1 MQSPSRLPQL
11 LRGTG
16 AAAIATFAAL
26 FAHVIGGGAIPGP
39 LGIAVPL
46 LLSLV
51 VCVLLAGRAPSL
63 WRLSASVTASQTLFH
78 ALFVLGTPV
87 AAGARTTLPSMPHH
101 HHSGAQ
107 LTAVPEAAASAA
119 ARSVA
124 RASEHT
130 LALLHGDLTMWVSH
144 LVAAVVTILF
154 LARGE
159 QAIHRL
165 RTLAERFAGWLGS
178 QVPAPLHLTVV
189 PRSTAVR
196 AVEASG
202 WSILSQLQGSSLQR
216 RGPPFTVRIS

>member
-11 LRGTG
+11 IRGTG

-26 FAHVIGGGAIPGP
+26 FAHVIGGGAMPGP

-63 WRLSASVTASQTLFH
+63 WRLSASVIASQTLFH

-87 AAGARTTLPSMPHH
+87 AAGAQAALPSTPHH
-101 HHSGAQ
+101 HHGGAQ
-107 LTAVPEAAASAA
+107 LTVAPEAAAS
-119 ARSVA
+119 VA
-124 RASEHT
+124 RVSEHT
-130 LALLHGDLTMWVSH
+130 LALLHGDLAMWVSH
-144 LVAAVVTILF
+144 FVAAVVTILF

-159 QAIHRL
+159 QAIRRL
-165 RTLAERFAGWLGS
+165 RALAERFGTWLGS
-178 QVPAPLHLTVV
+178 RVPAPLHLTVV
-189 PRSTAVR
+189 PRPAAVH

-216 RGPPFTVRIS
+216 RGPPFTVRIP